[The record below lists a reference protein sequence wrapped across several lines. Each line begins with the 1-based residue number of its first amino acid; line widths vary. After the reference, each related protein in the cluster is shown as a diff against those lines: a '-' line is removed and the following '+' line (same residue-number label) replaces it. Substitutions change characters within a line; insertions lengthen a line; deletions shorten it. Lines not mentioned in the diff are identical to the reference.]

1 MPVYRATLFIKAD
14 PSVDPLDLLSDLDDL
29 EMPTDPEP
37 IGTIDHSLARLE
49 GPTGRRYGARI
60 WRARLG
66 FSICDHW
73 RDHLSGSVLRW
84 HIHNPALGSGL
95 QMGISG
101 SHEFRGGTDPLCD
114 PGAVA
119 VALDTPNSTP

>member
-49 GPTGRRYGARI
+49 GPNGRRYGDRI
-60 WRARLG
+60 WRDRLG
-66 FSICDHW
+66 SASPSVTIGGITY
-73 RDHLSGSVLRW
+73 RALSCAGTFTIQRW
-84 HIHNPALGSGL
+84 DPVYKWVSQALTSSEEAPIL
-95 QMGISG
+95 SAILV
-101 SHEFRGGTDPLCD
+101 RL
-114 PGAVA
+114 
-119 VALDTPNSTP
+119 L